1 MRLNGEV
8 RQTFTSFDQI
18 QTGKLSSCCH
28 YLRAC
33 IDEALRLSPP
43 VGGLMPREVL
53 PGGVDIHGH
62 HFPAG
67 VELGVPH
74 YALHHN
80 EAYFKD
86 AFRYNPSRWIIE
98 DGTSAAEVA
107 TVQSAFCA
115 FSIGPR
121 GCIGKNMAYMEL
133 MVSLASICWL
143 YDMRLTRAVPPNE
156 PAESAVEA
164 LSRRDHQ
171 TMDKFVSKVR
181 GPVIE
186 FRGRRGVMV

>member
-1 MRLNGEV
+1 
-8 RQTFTSFDQI
+8 
-18 QTGKLSSCCH
+18 
-28 YLRAC
+28 
-33 IDEALRLSPP
+33 
-43 VGGLMPREVL
+43 MPREAL
-53 PGGVDIHGH
+53 SDGVDIHGQ

-143 YDMRLTRAVPPNE
+143 YDMRLTQTVPPNK
-156 PAESAVEA
+156 AVESAIEA
-164 LSRRDHQ
+164 LSCRDHQ
-171 TMDKFVSKVR
+171 TLDKFVSKVR

-186 FRGRRGVMV
+186 FKARRVVV